1 MMKSESFRESETS
14 SNNAN
19 SNIPEQN
26 KRITRHTSIITAPVI
41 HQPNSFFESIRFVR
55 SFLISTQG
63 LLCFIL
69 LLVEF
74 SGLICS
80 AAIPKL
86 VNNESKYTFFNNKG
100 IN

>member
-14 SNNAN
+14 SSSN
-19 SNIPEQN
+19 STEQN
-26 KRITRHTSIITAPVI
+26 KRITRHASMITTAPTI
-41 HQPNSFFESIRFVR
+41 HQPNSIFESIRFMR
-55 SFLISTQG
+55 SFLFSTQG

-86 VNNESKYTFFNNKG
+86 VNNESKYTFSNKG
-100 IN
+100 INYK